1 MLRLKFLPLQKL
13 KNGTSSASFVSITK
27 SQTMI
32 GISDSMAS
40 TPLKPLVIGNW
51 KMNGSLQLIDDLA
64 AGFGAARYPDIEVVI
79 LPPAVLAAQAVAR
92 LQHTQIKVGAQ
103 NVHRHI
109 SGAYTGEIS
118 AGMLAEAGC
127 VFALTGHSE
136 RRHGCRETHA
146 EVAHKYAAIIGSGL
160 TPVLCVGETLDERK
174 QGKAFDIIRTQIEAV
189 LAVVGADLLQSGII
203 AYEPVWAIG
212 TGLAAS
218 SLDANDMH
226 RRIKD
231 WLQTQTGK
239 AGQQMPVL
247 YGGSVNERNAAALFA
262 EPAIDGALVGG
273 AALDIAAFLKILS
286 CLSAA
291 KDSHGIT

>member
-1 MLRLKFLPLQKL
+1 
-13 KNGTSSASFVSITK
+13 
-27 SQTMI
+27 
-32 GISDSMAS
+32 MAS
-40 TPLKPLVIGNW
+40 TPLKSLVIGNW

-64 AGFGAARYPDIEVVI
+64 TGFGAARYPDIEVVI

-92 LQHTQIKVGAQ
+92 LKHTQIQVGAQ
-103 NVHRHI
+103 SVHGQI

-118 AGMLAEAGC
+118 ARMFAESGC
-127 VFALTGHSE
+127 TFALAGHSE
-136 RRHGCRETHA
+136 RRHGCHETDT
-146 EVAHKYAAIIGSGL
+146 EVAHQCAAIIDAGL

-174 QGKAFDIIRTQIEAV
+174 QNKAFDIIRAQIETV
-189 LAVVGADLLQSGII
+189 LAIVGVGLLQSGII

-212 TGLAAS
+212 TGQAAS

-226 RRIKD
+226 CRIKD
-231 WLQTQTGK
+231 WLHRQAGEAGK
-239 AGQQMPVL
+239 QMPVL
-247 YGGSVNERNAAALFA
+247 YGGSVNERNAEELFA
-262 EPAIDGALVGG
+262 EPAVDGALVGG